1 MNLIEKPVRLCYII
15 DNTSFRG
22 GERTFSQLALGLDKT
37 RYDVHVICSPGG
49 RFVEILTAAKIPV
62 FPSDMRNKWNFSIL
76 PSMARY
82 LRQHRFDIVHTQG
95 RGDPFGR
102 IAARVAGVPLVIST
116 TAMVVSR
123 YSSAARWRKWLYRVI
138 DRVTDPLV
146 DHFIVVNQASVE
158 SLVTEHRIQQ
168 NHITVIL
175 NGVEVL
181 QYLPDV
187 VERVV
192 WRTRWQVGEGELV
205 VGAVGSLTWQK
216 GFEYLLRTWILVRA
230 KVPHARLFIFGEGEL
245 APKLK
250 SLVVTLGISDSCT
263 FKGFEPDMKGVFA
276 GLDLFVLPSLAEGLP
291 MVLLEAMA
299 CGKPVVATN
308 IAGNREVI
316 TPDTDGLLVKPGDIG
331 DLANAL
337 IRLLQSPEL
346 ALRLGTSAR
355 QTVLKRFSVDRMI
368 SETDILYQ
376 NLLAR

>member
-1 MNLIEKPVRLCYII
+1 MRLCYII

-22 GERTFSQLALGLDKT
+22 GERTFSQLALGLDRT
-37 RYDVHVICSPGG
+37 RYDIHVICSSGG
-49 RFVEILTAAKIPV
+49 RFVQVLTAAQIPV

-76 PSMARY
+76 PSIVRY

-95 RGDPFGR
+95 RGDLYGR

-116 TAMVVSR
+116 TAMVASR
-123 YSSAARWRKWLYRVI
+123 YSNAAWWRKCLYRVI
-138 DRVTDPLV
+138 DCVTDPLV
-146 DHFIVVNQASVE
+146 DHFIVVNHASVR
-158 SLVTEHRIQQ
+158 SLVTEHHIRQ

-187 VERVV
+187 VERAA
-192 WRTRWQVGEGELV
+192 WRTRWQIGKGELI

-216 GFEYLLRTWILVRA
+216 GFEYLLRAWVLVRA
-230 KVPHARLFIFGEGEL
+230 NFPHARLFIFGEGEL
-245 APKLK
+245 AHKLK
-250 SLVVTLGISDSCT
+250 SLVVTLRIADSCT
-263 FKGFEPDMKGVFA
+263 FNGFEPDMKEAFA

-308 IAGNREVI
+308 IAGNSDVI
-316 TPDTDGLLVKPGDIG
+316 TPDTDGLLVKPGDTG
-331 DLANAL
+331 DLATAL

-346 ALRLGTSAR
+346 AFRLGISAR
-355 QTVLKRFSVDRMI
+355 HTILERFSVDRMI
-368 SETDILYQ
+368 RETDILYQ
-376 NLLAR
+376 NLLVR